1 MDIQRQKKKK
11 RKFNPYF
18 TLYAKKINS
27 KCITELNAKH
37 PETIKLLEKTQE
49 KICDLSLSK
58 NFLYAFL

>member
-11 RKFNPYF
+11 GNF